1 MKYFCIWTV
10 VVFGFLK
17 VLVCKVSCGNG
28 WLAKSYDSCSLTVVG
43 RGIFFSVKT
52 VVKWNIWKICS
63 MQNGSSHTF
72 ILTFRFD
79 LQERER
85 RFWNSHS
92 QMACE
97 GFTFSYASLCFWFG
111 VDFSACVCGL
121 VNPPLPQITFNFLW
135 LDFFSF
141 FLKAG
146 VKKNTEGKETP
157 PTPTNHPKS
166 TKKPN
171 SQSPDH
177 LQSPPQGITV
187 VKILSSVSKNLCIL
201 WSLVIQ

>member
-1 MKYFCIWTV
+1 MIPAA
-10 VVFGFLK
+10 
-17 VLVCKVSCGNG
+17 
-28 WLAKSYDSCSLTVVG
+28 WLLWG
-43 RGIFFSVKT
+43 EEFFFSVKT

-146 VKKNTEGKETP
+146 VKKIQKEKKPLPPQQTTP
-157 PTPTNHPKS
+157 NQPKNQTLKALIISSHHPK
-166 TKKPN
+166 
-171 SQSPDH
+171 
-177 LQSPPQGITV
+177 V
-187 VKILSSVSKNLCIL
+187 
-201 WSLVIQ
+201 